1 MNLRNAL
8 VLLGLLCALLFWLAL
23 HPTPEPASASPG
35 QTTIA
40 QASRCP
46 LPPRIER
53 GGAPLQTAVPG
64 GMALPAI
71 GNARLRPLAGF
82 SIEAR
87 VLGREDYRMGRE
99 ADYSPTDLALN

>member
-40 QASRCP
+40 QAS
-46 LPPRIER
+46 PPDIMRNLLI
-53 GGAPLQTAVPG
+53 L
-64 GMALPAI
+64 
-71 GNARLRPLAGF
+71 
-82 SIEAR
+82 
-87 VLGREDYRMGRE
+87 
-99 ADYSPTDLALN
+99 